1 MEHEARV
8 GSELGGHTISK
19 HVGKSKEYL
28 LDRLKNDP
36 RIKSHVST
44 FYNLNIAERAITDAM
59 KKINC

>member
-1 MEHEARV
+1 M
-8 GSELGGHTISK
+8 SK

-59 KKINC
+59 KKK